1 MKNNQL
7 TPKQEKHAI
16 QLIALSI
23 GLLLSFIA
31 FAAISNPRLFV

>member
-1 MKNNQL
+1 MKKTTL

-16 QLIALSI
+16 TLIALSI

-31 FAAISNPRLFV
+31 FAAISNPRLLM